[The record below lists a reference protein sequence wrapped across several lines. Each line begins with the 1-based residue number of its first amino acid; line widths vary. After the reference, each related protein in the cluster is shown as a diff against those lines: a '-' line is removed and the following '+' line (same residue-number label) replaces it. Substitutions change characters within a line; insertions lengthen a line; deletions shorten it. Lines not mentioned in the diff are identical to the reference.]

1 MQNISTSGLFW
12 AKSQFLVGKISSFWM
27 ILLEF
32 LETLLEVF
40 LAWVFLAL
48 SFFFEIPKKAC
59 MRLLRINFGQIIER
73 LENAFRLVVVHIRY
87 SSCGLDRSMLWFL
100 WDWFGWCFDGLLVTG
115 WSRIYWYGFFTQ
127 SIFRYHYCCREK
139 DIVTSSEKN
148 TRGGGHVRMS
158 WVVDT
163 PWERTAGFASL
174 FLIDIDTIYM
184 VLWYSNSVL

>member
-1 MQNISTSGLFW
+1 
-12 AKSQFLVGKISSFWM
+12 
-27 ILLEF
+27 
-32 LETLLEVF
+32 
-40 LAWVFLAL
+40 
-48 SFFFEIPKKAC
+48 
-59 MRLLRINFGQIIER
+59 MRLFRINFGQIIER

-158 WVVDT
+158 WVVDKLI
-163 PWERTAGFASL
+163 ELSYQSFAVAI
-174 FLIDIDTIYM
+174 FDG
-184 VLWYSNSVL
+184 YSMSHWPCNGLKINCYLSISFSDHEF